1 MIIKELIE
9 RADLHANKHTSR
21 AYEQFKKLLHELRK
35 RELPDNIVLSIN
47 EDIDECNVLSL
58 SDKALKN
65 LIHKKMNRL
74 IQLLEKELKLVC
86 KNHYRSTWLA
96 LGMTVFGI
104 PFGVLFGAMT
114 GNMAFLG
121 IGLPI
126 GMAIGIGLGTG
137 LDKKAA
143 DEGRQLDVEIEF

>member
-1 MIIKELIE
+1 MIIKELVE
-9 RADLHANKHTSR
+9 RTELDMNKHTKR
-21 AYEQFKKLLHELRK
+21 VYGQFEKLLHELRK
-35 RELPDNIVLSIN
+35 RELPDSIVLSIN

-58 SDKALKN
+58 SDKALKK
-65 LIHKKMNRL
+65 LIQKKMNTL

-96 LGMTVFGI
+96 LGMAAFGI
-104 PFGVLFGAMT
+104 PFGVLFGAIT
-114 GNMAFLG
+114 GNMGLLG

-143 DEGRQLDVEIEF
+143 DEGRQLDVEIEV